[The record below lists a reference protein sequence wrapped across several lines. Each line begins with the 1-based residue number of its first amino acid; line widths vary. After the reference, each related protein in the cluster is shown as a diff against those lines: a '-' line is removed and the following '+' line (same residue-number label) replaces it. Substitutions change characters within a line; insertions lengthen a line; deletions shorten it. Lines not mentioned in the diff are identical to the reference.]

1 MTEVKQPLK
10 MNFVSINSLRP
21 KIKDCP
27 SIIKMMMTLIA
38 ETTEQGFAG
47 PSAADDERFWKNTEA
62 QHPAPGF
69 PGPPWLCKD
78 ETAPPSSSLSGQ

>member
-21 KIKDCP
+21 KIKNFP

-47 PSAADDERFWKNTEA
+47 PSAAEDE
-62 QHPAPGF
+62 
-69 PGPPWLCKD
+69 
-78 ETAPPSSSLSGQ
+78 